1 MEKLSLETKKIMIER
16 FAKDNIIALATLEN
30 GIPRSTIIKVS
41 PYKFKK

>member
-30 GIPRSTIIKVS
+30 GMPPFYHHQSFTIQI
-41 PYKFKK
+41 